1 MPSFHELHG
10 RFAYERFELLT
21 VLSDEN
27 ILRLWA
33 LDHRFAQ
40 SGRFHEPSL
49 DVTLRQSPL
58 AQGRRLE
65 PLRRRAHQARSLSP
79 LAQGR
84 GLEHPV
90 DPQRRAATG
99 SPLAQGVDWNSTI
112 SLSAASPSMSPLAQG
127 RGLEQPDARARR
139 DKACRPSRR
148 GVDWNRVPILNNVK
162 NTSPL
167 AQRRRLELP

>member
-58 AQGRRLE
+58 AQGRGLE
-65 PLRRRAHQARSLSP
+65 PLRRRAHQARSL
-79 LAQGR
+79 
-84 GLEHPV
+84 
-90 DPQRRAATG
+90 

-127 RGLEQPDARARR
+127 RGLELQR
-139 DKACRPSRR
+139 DRLYFPMTCRPSRR
-148 GVDWNRVPILNNVK
+148 GVDWNNPMPGLGG
-162 NTSPL
+162 T
-167 AQRRRLELP
+167 RLVAPRAGAWIGTGYPS

>member
-58 AQGRRLE
+58 AQGRGLE

-112 SLSAASPSMSPLAQG
+112 SLSAASPGLSPLAQG
-127 RGLEQPDARARR
+127 RGLEPGTHLEQCQEHVAPRAKASIGTPIAPMASFSRR
-139 DKACRPSRR
+139 SSPSR
-148 GVDWNRVPILNNVK
+148 
-162 NTSPL
+162 
-167 AQRRRLELP
+167 